1 MQGDVQN
8 RVSVVVVAGI
18 VCLSY
23 EAYGWAAFFWM
34 IAALN
39 LVAGRWISHSLTHDL
54 PLPDPALAAMP
65 VPRRMGRGRCLLC

>member
-23 EAYGWAAFFWM
+23 EAYGWAAFFRT
-34 IAALN
+34 I
-39 LVAGRWISHSLTHDL
+39 
-54 PLPDPALAAMP
+54 
-65 VPRRMGRGRCLLC
+65 RR